1 MTNSINND
9 IPFVPENTIDP
20 AAGLNIS
27 INVIDALLQCAVI
40 SVGDNDPPSEA
51 VEGDR
56 YIVGDTPTGE
66 WSTAAGKLARYLDS
80 AWDFYDAH
88 YALCG
93 RDLWINSAGVW
104 YLAAASTASVTGF
117 ALINMASDDYTMT
130 DAEAIAPIKLLD
142 GVVDGKTLTWPATA
156 HDIMPT
162 RQCVLIGYGV
172 KEFYFVLEGV
182 SPVVVPS
189 GQLIV
194 QLSLLPGIGIALENT
209 RYSNYIEITTTTH
222 TIYANDLG
230 ATFYYSNAAGCEV
243 LIDAGCDTTGF
254 WVEAYQG
261 GAAQVEFVTDS
272 GFPAAI
278 NNIDGHTKTEGQYAC
293 VRLQSTPS
301 AAFVLSGR
309 TGA

>member
-88 YALCG
+88 YALWG
-93 RDLWINSAGVW
+93 RDIWVNYAGVW
-104 YLAAASTASVTGF
+104 VLAGASTASVTGF
-117 ALINMASDDYTMT
+117 AIVDMASDDYTMT
-130 DAEAIAPIKLLD
+130 DAEAVAPIKFLA

-172 KEFYFVLEGV
+172 EEFYFVLEGDG
-182 SPVVVPS
+182 PVVAPS

-194 QLSLLPGIGIALENT
+194 QLSLLPGLGIVLENT
-209 RYSNYIEITTTTH
+209 RYSNYIEITTTTQ
-222 TIYANDLG
+222 TIYKNDFG

-243 LIDAGCDTTGF
+243 TIDPSCDTPGF
-254 WVEAYQG
+254 LIEALQG
-261 GAAQVEFVTDS
+261 GAGQVEFILDS
-272 GFPAAI
+272 SFPAAI

-293 VRLQSTPS
+293 VKLQATAA